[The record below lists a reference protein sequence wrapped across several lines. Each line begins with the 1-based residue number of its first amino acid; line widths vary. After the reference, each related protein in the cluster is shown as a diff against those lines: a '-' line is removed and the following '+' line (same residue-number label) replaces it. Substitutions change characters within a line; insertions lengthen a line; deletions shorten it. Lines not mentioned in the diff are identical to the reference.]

1 VGQGIL
7 DVLLVPFIRGVMH
20 GDAQAFGWLLT
31 VQAIGGLLGALVVA
45 RRGAILAP
53 ARLFGLSLGANG
65 VLLAAIAHAPA
76 LPLIFALIAIAGV
89 PVVGWLVGGQA
100 LLQQSVTDRYRGRLY
115 GAYGTTSA
123 LTRLSGMGLA
133 SIAGDRV
140 GVVPL
145 LTAAGGLHIAAAV
158 GALVLLRA
166 TSPPHT
172 AADGITVKPG

>member
-1 VGQGIL
+1 
-7 DVLLVPFIRGVMH
+7 M
-20 GDAQAFGWLLT
+20 
-31 VQAIGGLLGALVVA
+31 
-45 RRGAILAP
+45 
-53 ARLFGLSLGANG
+53 
-65 VLLAAIAHAPA
+65 
-76 LPLIFALIAIAGV
+76 
-89 PVVGWLVGGQA
+89 VGWLVGGQA

>member
-1 VGQGIL
+1 MDEWLRTIVIDIL
-7 DVLLVPFIRGVMH
+7 EHQPTRATMPIAPTWSHRVPRRVRDDAVLSSIRG
-20 GDAQAFGWLLT
+20 A
-31 VQAIGGLLGALVVA
+31 
-45 RRGAILAP
+45 
-53 ARLFGLSLGANG
+53 
-65 VLLAAIAHAPA
+65 
-76 LPLIFALIAIAGV
+76 
-89 PVVGWLVGGQA
+89 VVGWLVGGQT

-158 GALVLLRA
+158 GRSSCSARRPRRTRRPMGSRSSPGRCDVRQGREVSALTAPLSPSCPLAAVASPTIMACSLAA
-166 TSPPHT
+166 TRC
-172 AADGITVKPG
+172 